1 MAQSSRYTRR
11 LEIFIANVNN
21 WYGTPPTFS
30 MDPAHE
36 RITLITAPSGFIRK
50 LIDNEALLY
59 LKPEG
64 LVVEFPH
71 TVEYNSES

>member
-1 MAQSSRYTRR
+1 MPQSSRYTRR
-11 LEIFIANVNN
+11 LEIFIANVNE
-21 WYGTPPTFS
+21 WYGAPPTFS
-30 MDPAHE
+30 MDPTRE
-36 RITLITAPSGFIRK
+36 RITLITAPSGFISK

-71 TVEYNSES
+71 TVEHT